1 MTIGERDF
9 YFYLDLL
16 FYNRSLHRLMAIEL
30 KLGSFDAAYKG
41 QMELYLRWLYK
52 YERRQGEE
60 PPIGLLILCG
70 EKNREQIELLQP
82 DGRNQC
88 GGVPDGLPPREMLE
102 AKLHQAIRLAKG
114 QVEGSSST

>member
-1 MTIGERDF
+1 
-9 YFYLDLL
+9 
-16 FYNRSLHRLMAIEL
+16 
-30 KLGSFDAAYKG
+30 
-41 QMELYLRWLYK
+41 
-52 YERRQGEE
+52 
-60 PPIGLLILCG
+60 LCG